1 VYLLYGP
8 FEGVRELRAMGD
20 ATILGVTAYEGL
32 GDEVATGDFNGDAF
46 GDVAVGNFFG
56 DGDGHPGVLGIFM
69 GGPRLP

>member
-1 VYLLYGP
+1 
-8 FEGVRELRAMGD
+8 
-20 ATILGVTAYEGL
+20 VTAYEGL